1 MPPYSNNYIIMS
13 LLTELPKVTK
23 STVIEQIKELGLSV
37 NDSIYKRE
45 YSSDRW
51 MDYILSLVGVGT
63 TKCLWR
69 LWKRNSGNP
78 EWVFGGE
85 ASTYTL
91 EQGVW
96 YKIKDFAVF
105 VQDKSTDPTTD
116 PSEETDGPRWIF
128 KEGRVAPGNFCDR
141 KHGHT
146 FSAGSD
152 ANMASLCGQLNDY
165 EDLQRSFKKA
175 LDTAKVDQLSDRNT
189 IELLKA
195 ELEDVHNWLDE
206 TNAPRADDRGS
217 EYSIVGRIHMLLH
230 QRDQRHAEALEAL
243 QTESK
248 ISDEAGLLVLP
259 LSKRILYVVENGL
272 VYVRGFRGDLIGAL
286 PVEDSGYKTSPDFG
300 FVNDEKQKIVQWL
313 KKIGQVQAADC
324 LERFEAVYVPET
336 RDDISTIVI
345 VNSVTKS
352 VRHGYLFPASKEGRE
367 HADAVCDLLNKKYK

>member
-1 MPPYSNNYIIMS
+1 MS
-13 LLTELPKVTK
+13 LLTKLPKVTK
-23 STVIEQIKELGLSV
+23 PTVIEQIRELGIGV
-37 NDSIYKRE
+37 NDAIYRRE
-45 YSSDRW
+45 YNSNGW
-51 MDYILSLVGVGT
+51 QDYVLVLCRVGT
-63 TKCLWR
+63 TKCFWR
-69 LWKRNSGNP
+69 LWKRQSGNLN
-78 EWVFGGE
+78 WDFAGE
-85 ASTYTL
+85 SPTWTL
-91 EQGVW
+91 AHDVW

-105 VQDKSTDPTTD
+105 MRDKSADPTTA

-141 KHGHT
+141 KLGHT
-146 FSAGSD
+146 FSASSNT
-152 ANMASLCGQLNDY
+152 NMVSLCGQLNGY
-165 EDLQRSFKKA
+165 EGLVRSYKEA
-175 LDTAKVDQLSDRNT
+175 LDVAKADQLSDRNM
-189 IELLKA
+189 IEILK
-195 ELEDVHNWLDE
+195 EDLDVVHKTLDDLE
-206 TNAPRADDRGS
+206 APRADERGS

-300 FVNDEKQKIVQWL
+300 FVKDEKPKIVQWL

-324 LERFEAVYVPET
+324 LERFAVVYIPET

-345 VNSVTKS
+345 VNSVTAA
-352 VRHGYLFPASKEGRE
+352 VLPGYGFPASKEGRE
-367 HADAVCDLLNKKYK
+367 HANAVCDLLNKNMNETHTETNRR